1 MEHKKD
7 NLNMTIKPY
16 TEDEIK
22 KFLRTIF
29 KPNVPNLL
37 KLIVQISD
45 YEDMNSDD
53 QLSFDHELDSLEEMF
68 QEPAAIL
75 GHIIPE
81 TNEQKV
87 AEWDKKYNNT
97 DEVYKLERIN

>member
-1 MEHKKD
+1 
-7 NLNMTIKPY
+7 MTIKPY

-45 YEDMNSDD
+45 YDDMNFDD
-53 QLSFDHELDSLEEMF
+53 QLSFDDELDSLEEMF
-68 QEPAAIL
+68 QEPAVIL
-75 GHIIPE
+75 GHMIPE
-81 TNEQKV
+81 TNEQKI
-87 AEWDKKYNNT
+87 AR
-97 DEVYKLERIN
+97 YKEY

>member
-37 KLIVQISD
+37 KQIVQISD

-53 QLSFDHELDSLEEMF
+53 QLSFDH
-68 QEPAAIL
+68 
-75 GHIIPE
+75 
-81 TNEQKV
+81 
-87 AEWDKKYNNT
+87 
-97 DEVYKLERIN
+97 

>member
-1 MEHKKD
+1 
-7 NLNMTIKPY
+7 MTIKPY

-45 YEDMNSDD
+45 YDDMNFDD
-53 QLSFDHELDSLEEMF
+53 QLSFDDELVSLEEMF
-68 QEPAAIL
+68 QEPAVIL
-75 GHIIPE
+75 GHMIP
-81 TNEQKV
+81 
-87 AEWDKKYNNT
+87 
-97 DEVYKLERIN
+97 